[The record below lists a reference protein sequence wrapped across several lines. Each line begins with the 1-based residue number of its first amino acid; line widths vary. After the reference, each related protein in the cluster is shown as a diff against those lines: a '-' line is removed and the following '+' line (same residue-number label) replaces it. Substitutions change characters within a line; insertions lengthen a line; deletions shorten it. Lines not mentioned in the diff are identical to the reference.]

1 MQLNLR
7 LALISALALLP
18 MISHAADGEIKIT
31 GTIVTNTCEI
41 TTGTPVGT
49 HIVVLPTVSAN
60 ALTAAG
66 TTAGRTPIAINLTNC
81 TPNSGKVSLYFEPGS
96 GTDMSTGKLKNKEP
110 SASGGAEN
118 VQVGLLNADFS
129 PIALDK
135 PQAFQNSQL
144 VDITSGGATLTYF
157 AEYYSLGGVTAGAVK
172 ADTFFTLTYP

>member
-18 MISHAADGEIKIT
+18 MISHATDGEINIT
-31 GTIVTNTCEI
+31 GTIVANTCNISSGNE
-41 TTGTPVGT
+41 GKHAVQ
-49 HIVVLPTVSAN
+49 LLTVPAKSLLAPG
-60 ALTAAG
+60 A
-66 TTAGRTPIAINLTNC
+66 TAGRTPVTITLADC
-81 TPNSGKVSLYFEPGS
+81 MPASGKVSLFFEPGS
-96 GTDMSTGKLKNKEP
+96 GTDMITGKLKNMAPLSTDAK
-110 SASGGAEN
+110 N

>member
-60 ALTAAG
+60 ALTPAG

-81 TPNSGKVSLYFEPGS
+81 DPGSKVSLYFEPGS
-96 GTDMSTGKLKNKEP
+96 GTDMSTGKLKNTA
-110 SASGGAEN
+110 SSGGAEN

-129 PIALDK
+129 PIALDQ
-135 PQAFQNSQL
+135 PQASQYSQL
-144 VDITSGGATLTYF
+144 VDITGGDATLTYF
-157 AEYYSLGGVTAGAVK
+157 AEYYSVPGGVTAGAVK
-172 ADTFFTLTYP
+172 ADTFFTLTYQ

>member
-18 MISHAADGEIKIT
+18 RISHATDGEINIT
-31 GTIVTNTCEI
+31 GTIVANTCDI
-41 TTGTPVGT
+41 TSGTGGK
-49 HIVVLPTVSAN
+49 HAVVLPTVSAN
-60 ALTAAG
+60 ALTPAG

-81 TPNSGKVSLYFEPGS
+81 DPGGKVSLYFEPGS
-96 GTDMSTGKLKNKEP
+96 GTDMSTGKLKNTA
-110 SASGGAEN
+110 SSGGAEN

-172 ADTFFTLTYP
+172 ADTFFTLIYE